1 MKKLLILFSSTA
13 LILILV
19 FFGYTRNLQIKKYSS
34 EHMPI
39 IGEDSIAVFYIPNF
53 EINLIEFLNT
63 TINKSL
69 FEGKF
74 YQLIDLSRALMRTKY
89 AAENIDT
96 VNSVFI
102 SFQFD
107 HEENE
112 VDSVFFFLKKIK
124 DIGLIETMKR
134 GKRSSQS
141 GISSFSVKGASS
153 NYVLYCVE
161 LDDYIIISQSKKLVN
176 KSLKESEN
184 KQKSFLRKNI
194 DPNNYLLIVNP
205 IILKTCLN
213 TVFAKNDLPKE
224 LDLTLDSYEEK
235 IYMPIRFTD
244 RCLSLNIFLKK
255 SKFKFD
261 LKPSSFTKYNIQ
273 DYCTSNVSSIAIFN
287 TLDLESFIDDRSK
300 KNYLKTDEDRL
311 FAATLSSLFNGSFGR
326 LNFSFDNDAKDYE
339 SIVIMEVNDAK
350 FFTELLFARDLISL
364 YKGNKGDCPIYNL
377 SDCVLNKYFA
387 ENIFPNTNCRYMIVL
402 GTCIALSKNPKTL
415 ALWYDYYSQQKLW
428 EVPKRF
434 ITHIS
439 NLEYVVDMQ
448 KMHVLVLQSVK
459 PKLRSYTSNFLFTLK
474 AATLQIDIQKDGMC
488 NISSVIV
495 W

>member
-19 FFGYTRNLQIKKYSS
+19 FFGYTRNLQVKKYST

-53 EINLIEFLNT
+53 EINLSEFLNT

-69 FEGKF
+69 LEGKF
-74 YQLIDLSRALMRTKY
+74 YQLIDLSKALMRTKY

-107 HEENE
+107 QEENE
-112 VDSVFFFLKKIK
+112 VASVFFFSKKIE
-124 DIGLIETMKR
+124 DHGLIQTMKR
-134 GKRSSQS
+134 GSSYSQS
-141 GISSFSVKGASS
+141 GISSFSVKSASG
-153 NYVLYCVE
+153 NYVLYYVE

-184 KQKSFLRKNI
+184 KQKNFLKKHI

-205 IILKTCLN
+205 IILKNCLN
-213 TVFAKNDLPKE
+213 TVFAKNDFPKE
-224 LDLTLDSYEEK
+224 LNLTLDSYEGE
-235 IYMPIRFTD
+235 IYVPIRFTD
-244 RCLSLNIFLKK
+244 KCLSLNIFLEK
-255 SKFKFD
+255 SEFKFD
-261 LKPSSFTKYNIQ
+261 LRPSNFTKSNIQ
-273 DYCTSNVSSIAIFN
+273 DYCTSNVSSISIFN
-287 TLDLESFIDDRSK
+287 TVDLESFIDDRSK
-300 KNYLKTDEDRL
+300 KTYLKTDEDRL
-311 FAATLSSLFNGSFGR
+311 FVATLSSLFNGSFGR

-339 SIVIMEVNDAK
+339 SIIIMEVNDTK
-350 FFTELLFARDLISL
+350 FFTELLFARDLISVE
-364 YKGNKGDCPIYNL
+364 KGHKGDSPIYNL
-377 SDCVLNKYFA
+377 SDCVLNRYFT
-387 ENIFPNTNCRYMIVL
+387 ENLFPDTNCRYMIVL
-402 GTCIALSKNPKTL
+402 GTSIALSKNPKTL
-415 ALWYDYYSQQKLW
+415 SLWYDYYSQQKLW

-448 KMHVLVLQSVK
+448 KSQMQILQNVK
-459 PKLRSYTSNFLFTLK
+459 PKWRAYANNFICALK
-474 AATLQIDIQKDGMC
+474 ATTLQIDIQKDGTC
-488 NISSVIV
+488 VVSSLIIF
-495 W
+495 